1 MNSDSVKETVKAYSV
16 ILVVPVVIIMCLISF
31 SSYIKAKEET
41 SQIEQEVADIRNQ
54 VDVFNQ
60 NKQLVQADLDLYNN
74 LLLSIIPNKEDYFTI
89 ILALE
94 KLSVD
99 TSFKIDK
106 YTILLGE
113 TTTNKLALSVEGS
126 GDPTAFLKF
135 LQQYQYE
142 GGRLITNEKM
152 EFSTANVGQT
162 KLSLNFYNKPLQ
174 QTEQK
179 IEPIKPQD
187 INIIKEIQQK
197 VAIQYTDTSAVED
210 LNYETKENP
219 F

>member
-1 MNSDSVKETVKAYSV
+1 MTD
-16 ILVVPVVIIMCLISF
+16 L
-31 SSYIKAKEET
+31 
-41 SQIEQEVADIRNQ
+41 RNQ
-54 VDVFNQ
+54 IDIFNK
-60 NKQLVQADLDLYNN
+60 NKELVQADLDIYND

-94 KLSVD
+94 KLSLD
-99 TSFKIDK
+99 TGFIIDK
-106 YTILLGE
+106 YTILLNE
-113 TTTNKLALSVEGS
+113 TTSNKLALSVEGT
-126 GDPTAFLKF
+126 GDPAAFLKF

-179 IEPIKPQD
+179 IDPIKPQD
-187 INIIKEIQQK
+187 INVIKEIQEK
-197 VAIQYTDTSAVED
+197 VAIQYTDTAAEED
-210 LNYETKENP
+210 LNYETKVNP